1 MRFSVWPNPSQKFE
15 DVVELARHAEATG
28 WDGIWYA
35 DHFMPDGSDTH
46 APWPEAWTTL
56 SALAASVPRIRLG
69 PLVTGNTYRHPAV
82 LAKMAA
88 TVDRVS
94 GGRLVLGLG
103 AGWQENEHR
112 QYGIP
117 FYTLGE
123 RLARLDEAC
132 QVIKALF
139 SAEKSRFDG
148 KYYQLDDASLEPKP
162 VQDPLPLLVGGGGEK
177 VTLRIA
183 ARWADEWNVWGD
195 VETLRHKMAVL
206 DRHCADVGRDPSRIQ
221 RSAVALLFLSDDAE
235 FVERLRGG
243 GIGRPTIVGNADEV
257 RETVRAYAEAG
268 VDELIVPDFTLGQK
282 EQKLATLDR
291 FMEEIARPVREGG

>member
-1 MRFSVWPNPSQKFE
+1 MRFSVWPNPAQSFE
-15 DVVELARHAEATG
+15 DVLGLARHAEATS

-35 DHFMPDGSDTH
+35 DHFMPDGSDTS

-88 TVDRVS
+88 TVDRIS
-94 GGRLVLGLG
+94 GGRVVLGLG

-117 FYTLGE
+117 LYAIGE

-132 QVIKALF
+132 QVIKSLF
-139 SAEKSRFDG
+139 TEERSRFDG
-148 KYYQLDDASLEPKP
+148 KYYQLEEASLEPKP
-162 VQDPLPLLVGGGGEK
+162 VQDPLPLLIGGGGEQ
-177 VTLRIA
+177 VTLRIT

-206 DRHCADVGRDPSRIQ
+206 ERHCAEVGRDPSQIQ
-221 RSAVALLFLSDDAE
+221 RSAVALLFLSDDRE
-235 FVERLRGG
+235 FVEKMRSR
-243 GIGRPTIVGNADEV
+243 GIGRPMIIGNVDEV
-257 RETVRAYAEAG
+257 RETVRGYAEAG
-268 VDELIVPDFTLGQK
+268 VDELIVPDFTLGAG

-291 FMEEIARPVREGG
+291 FIGEVAADFRDTA